1 MNQEKSSGDEKET
14 VKSETSKTIRMF
26 LLEIGCMLFASLGIY
41 LLEFTGLIG
50 QETDYLLMY
59 IVFSVLGIAVTGFNL
74 RYAAI
79 RGELDYDNGE
89 HLERF
94 WLCFALG
101 LVVAFVCTFLPV
113 AAWPFLPVYVLLGL
127 FGSLDTGILGATLLL
142 SIPACM
148 AGAGAEVFVM
158 YLISGVFGVT
168 MFKRLQEGVD
178 GFRTGIPFFV
188 SMGGLLVCETAG
200 TVLVR
205 NAKPSFELFVL
216 PAANLLVSGVLLVGI
231 MKFFSEKVVYRY
243 RVNYLDLYDTENE
256 ILAAL
261 KQEDKGTYMKSV
273 HTVHFAERIAKQLE
287 MNVESLKCAGY
298 YYGMGEK
305 LAELFTAYPFP
316 PDAVM
321 ILEEYQDKGKPVRHR
336 ETAVLVI
343 TEKVISTILQL
354 QGEGSDVNYDEVI
367 DGIFEQFRAEGT
379 FGQCDIS
386 MRDMETMRKIF
397 KEEKLYYDFLR

>member
-1 MNQEKSSGDEKET
+1 M
-14 VKSETSKTIRMF
+14 
-26 LLEIGCMLFASLGIY
+26 LLAFLGIY
-41 LLEFTGLIG
+41 LSKFTGLLG
-50 QETDYLLMY
+50 REKDYLLMY
-59 IVFSVLGIAVTGFNL
+59 LVFSALGIAVTGFNL
-74 RYAAI
+74 RHAAL

-89 HLERF
+89 HLGRF

-101 LVVAFVCTFLPV
+101 LVVAFVCAFLPV
-113 AAWPFLPVYVLLGL
+113 VAWPFLPVYVLLGL
-127 FGSLDTGILGATLLL
+127 FGSLDVGVLGATLLL
-142 SIPACM
+142 SIPVCM

-158 YLISGVFGVT
+158 YLISGVFGVSV
-168 MFKRLQEGVD
+168 FKRMQEGVD
-178 GFRTGIPFFV
+178 GFRTGIPFFA

-205 NAKPSFELFVL
+205 NAKPSLESFVL

-243 RVNYLDLYDTENE
+243 RVSYLDLYDTENE
-256 ILAAL
+256 ILTAL
-261 KQEDKGTYMKSV
+261 KQEDKRTYMKGV
-273 HTVHFAERIAKQLE
+273 HTVHFAERIARQLG
-287 MNVESLKCAGY
+287 MNAESLKCAGY

-305 LAELFTAYPFP
+305 LTGLFAAYSFP

-321 ILEEYQDKGKPVRHR
+321 ILEEYQDKDKPVRHR

-354 QGEGSDVNYDEVI
+354 QGEGGDVDYDRVI
-367 DGIFEQFRAEGT
+367 DGIFERFRSEGT
-379 FGQCDIS
+379 FDQCDIS